1 MPGYDTRDDCVRRPG
16 VRGRGHPVHRHYHGC
31 HRATRLV
38 EPREPPTMS
47 TFTPMPSDTPRYL
60 PSSVFVDDQL
70 RRGMIP
76 SPVKWRYYDP
86 CRSGAHRW
94 RFLRKRLQTK
104 LEYDLLAKHEDTP
117 FNLLGRITMRDIGY
131 QLLDLNG
138 FSLHLLNLFSQRR
151 IRVCESC
158 CRWSY

>member
-86 CRSGAHRW
+86 CRPGAHRW
-94 RFLRKRLQTK
+94 R
-104 LEYDLLAKHEDTP
+104 LLTFVYPVIKSPLT
-117 FNLLGRITMRDIGY
+117 
-131 QLLDLNG
+131 
-138 FSLHLLNLFSQRR
+138 LFHPA

-158 CRWSY
+158 CRW